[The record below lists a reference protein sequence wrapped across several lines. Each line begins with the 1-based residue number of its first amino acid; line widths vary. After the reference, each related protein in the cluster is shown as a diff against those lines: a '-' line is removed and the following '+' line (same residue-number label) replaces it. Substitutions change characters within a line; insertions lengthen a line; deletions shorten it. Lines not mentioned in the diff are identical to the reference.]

1 MWTVDFDSY
10 DFRSRLYSRDDLFT
24 NNQKKLDHFTK
35 ASLPIEIGDAMHTTL
50 VHIWRILS
58 HFTEGFRPLV
68 LKSASKSNV
77 SKYPISH
84 SGVIERIYTKV
95 DVTGTVVRKIARFVL
110 DSTTSV
116 HGKLGFPAF

>member
-1 MWTVDFDSY
+1 M
-10 DFRSRLYSRDDLFT
+10 
-24 NNQKKLDHFTK
+24 
-35 ASLPIEIGDAMHTTL
+35 
-50 VHIWRILS
+50 
-58 HFTEGFRPLV
+58 

-110 DSTTSV
+110 DSTSLLWKA
-116 HGKLGFPAF
+116 GIPGFLASADWVRIEQRKEQREALSPLSQFENSAQVSHTPRENKDQKCQQIVK